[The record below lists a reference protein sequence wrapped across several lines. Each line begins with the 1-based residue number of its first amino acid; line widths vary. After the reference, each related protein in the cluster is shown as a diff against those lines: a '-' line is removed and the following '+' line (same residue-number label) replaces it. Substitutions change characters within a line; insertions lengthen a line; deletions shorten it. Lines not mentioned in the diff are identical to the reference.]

1 MVKPQVRHSVVRP
14 SAGVKGG
21 WLLFGLFVLFTIRM
35 NESWTDELQETK
47 GAHGNVQAT
56 KGINRYYSSVRWKR
70 GAVEC
75 RSELGVAGFA
85 SASRQA

>member
-1 MVKPQVRHSVVRP
+1 M
-14 SAGVKGG
+14 
-21 WLLFGLFVLFTIRM
+21 FGLFVLFTIRM
-35 NESWTDELQETK
+35 NESRTDVPATK
-47 GAHGNVQAT
+47 GANGNAQAT
-56 KGINRYYSSVRWKR
+56 KGANRYYSSVRWKR